1 VYNFTLPSKGV
12 LQLATS
18 VVTALARE

>member
-1 VYNFTLPSKGV
+1 MLPSKGV